1 MATSIRTLG
10 DGRITLVALY
20 DNKRAADPKN
30 PTSSELNAGLH
41 LEMQVMKSDYKLGSK
56 GSTSVEEPVL
66 GAAGKG
72 TVPGPAEYEGN
83 VSVYQFFDDDGN
95 YVTSNDSKAWDLL
108 KRTGLEYDL
117 YEREGKKPEVPFSDG
132 DHVDW
137 YRVANGQ
144 PQKPDDRT
152 SYTKRTVTLFISDAR
167 ENEIILGGGSAAA
180 APTITSIDP
189 PGKKAGDMVTISG
202 TNFVGVTSVTCTVA
216 AKTAPVTSYHVAS
229 PTTITAVLPAGA
241 QSGNFIVTNGKGSS
255 PGKYYS
261 VGA

>member
-1 MATSIRTLG
+1 MVTSIRTLG
-10 DGRITLVALY
+10 DGRITLVALAG
-20 DNKRAADPKN
+20 DKRAADPKN
-30 PTSSELNAGLH
+30 PTSDELNAGLH

-83 VSVYQFFDDDGN
+83 VSVYQFFDDYGN
-95 YVTSNDSKAWDLL
+95 YVVSDDSKAWDLL
-108 KRTGLEYDL
+108 KQTGLEYDL
-117 YEREGKKPEVPFSDG
+117 YEREGKKPEIPFSDG

-167 ENEIILGGGSAAA
+167 ENEIVLGGGVAVA

-189 PGKKAGDMVTISG
+189 AGKKAGDTVTISG
-202 TNFVGVTSVTCTVA
+202 TNFVGVTGVTCMASGKVTQVA
-216 AKTAPVTSYHVAS
+216 SYHVAS
-229 PTTITAVLPAGA
+229 STTIIAVLPANV
-241 QSGNFIVTNGKGSS
+241 QSGNFVVTNSKGQSV
-255 PGKYYS
+255 GKYYS

>member
-10 DGRITLVALY
+10 DGRITLVALFE
-20 DNKRAADPKN
+20 DTKAADPKN
-30 PTSSELNAGLH
+30 PTAAELNAGLH

-72 TVPGPAEYEGN
+72 TVPGPAEYEGQ
-83 VSVYQFFDDDGN
+83 VSVYQFFDEDGN
-95 YVTSNDSKAWDLL
+95 YVVSEDSRAWDLL

-152 SYTKRTVTLFISDAR
+152 TYTKRTVTLFVSDAR
-167 ENEIILGGGSAAA
+167 ENEIILGGGVAAA
-180 APTITSIDP
+180 APVISSIDP
-189 PGKKAGDMVTISG
+189 AGRKAGQTVTISG
-202 TNFVGVTSVTCTVA
+202 QNFVGVTKVTCTVSGR
-216 AKTAPVTSYHVAS
+216 TADVAS
-229 PTTITAVLPAGA
+229 YKVIDAQTIVATLPQGV
-241 QSGNFIVTNGKGSS
+241 QTGNFIVTNGKGASS
-255 PGKYYS
+255 GKSYTI
-261 VGA
+261 A